1 MQTEHIGELYWESD
15 NDPATFAREPGKD
28 ALLFPGVPLHGKSP
42 ENSVVM
48 GIIDSG
54 VSSSHPQLAGYLK
67 DTRDFGG
74 DGPEDTLGHGTAV
87 ALVALYSQGHPH
99 PPMALLS
106 GKVTDPFGNI
116 REEAVVEAIDWV
128 AAQGAKIVNLSL
140 GFRGSREKYTALCSA
155 IARHPEILFVAAA
168 GNYGPDVSVF
178 PAACGCS
185 NVLSVGA
192 TDAHGNRADYSGCG
206 AVNAPGNVTLLE
218 EWAYYFE
225 NAQALARSGRL
236 QEARL
241 EYERS
246 IAARPNAESEFQ
258 LGLIDLNE
266 NKQAAAVNRF
276 KEAIKLSPDLA
287 QAHEM
292 LGASLF
298 ISGDY
303 QDAEK
308 SLRDSLGLYPEDAA
322 SVSNRARARFNL
334 GQTLACLGR
343 SDEARIELE
352 AVKALAPDYP
362 RIDEVLHSLNP

>member
-1 MQTEHIGELYWESD
+1 MQTDIGELFWESD
-15 NDPATFAREPGKD
+15 TDPATFARGPGKE
-28 ALLFPGVPLHGKSP
+28 ALLFPGAPLHGKSP
-42 ENSVVM
+42 ENSIVM

-67 DTRDFGG
+67 DSRDFGG

-87 ALVALYSQGHPH
+87 ALVALFGQGQAH
-99 PPMALLS
+99 PPIALLS
-106 GKVTDPFGNI
+106 AKVTDPFGNI
-116 REEAVVEAIDWV
+116 HEDAVVEAIDWV

-140 GFRGSREKYTALCSA
+140 GFRGSREKYAALCSA
-155 IARHPEILFVAAA
+155 IARHSQIFFVAAA

-185 NVLSVGA
+185 NVVSVGA
-192 TDAHGNRADYSGCG
+192 TDEHGNRAEYSGRG
-206 AVNAPGNVTLLE
+206 AVNAPGNVTLLK

-225 NAQALARSGRL
+225 NAQALARAGRL

-246 IAARPNAESEFQ
+246 IAAQPNAESEFQ

-266 NKQAAAVNRF
+266 NKHAAPVNRF
-276 KEAIKLSPDLA
+276 KEAIKLSPDFA
-287 QAHEM
+287 PAHEM

-298 ISGDY
+298 ILGDY
-303 QDAEK
+303 PAAEK
-308 SLRDSLGLYPEDAA
+308 SLRDSLALYPEDAA
-322 SVSNRARARFNL
+322 SVPNRAQARFNL

-343 SDEARIELE
+343 SDEARIEFE
-352 AVKALAPDYP
+352 AVRALVPDYP
-362 RIDEVLHSLNP
+362 RIDEVLHSMIP